1 MKKLLFLLLSLSTLP
16 LWADETAEWFR
27 NSAISPN
34 GQTIAFS
41 YKGDIFTVPVT
52 GGSSTRLTSNA
63 AYDGFPCWSPDGQ
76 QIAFS
81 SDRYGSLDVF
91 VISAQ
96 GGVPKRLTTNSAN
109 ETVQTFLDNSHILYS
124 AYYMPTAKDIIFPGN
139 YAQVYSV
146 DLQAHRPQLF
156 SAIDMQAISINRQGE
171 MLYHNYKGYEDEWR
185 KRHHSPIT
193 RDLFLSQIEKKSR
206 TYRQLT
212 TDNVENRNAVWAQ
225 DGKGYFFLSERKG
238 SMNIFKVNSI
248 DSEPV
253 QITDFPEHPVRYL
266 SIAENGTL
274 CFSHDGSLYTLHSGE
289 KPQKVNIRIV
299 MDDTEDFNQPQIVTS
314 GATSFDISKD
324 EKEIAFTLNGDLY
337 TTMTDYA
344 TTKRL
349 TTTPEEEAQPNISPD
364 GRTIVYS
371 SERNGTWSIFA
382 MKLQNKSDK
391 QFTYATD
398 IKEETLISG
407 KDPATLP
414 KFSPDGKKIA
424 YLANRTEIR
433 IYDVKTKTTH
443 VALPAKFNFSYSD
456 GDMNFQWSPDSRWLL
471 SSYMGENGWN
481 NMDVAVVSTDGKKV
495 IDLTNSGYSDQVP
508 QWALGGKAII
518 WASDR
523 AGFRSHG
530 SWGSEDDVYIMFLDR
545 EAYELSNLNK
555 EDRALYQE
563 RLKNKTDST
572 DKKKESK
579 DAAQAKAKDKKN
591 DKKLASNKKKNS
603 STALKD
609 SSEVKTDTI
618 KPLKLDFENCEDR
631 VKRLTINSSNLGGM
645 YLTPDG
651 KKLYYIASFEGG
663 YDLWVHNLEDNST
676 KIICKGLG
684 GGQFIPD
691 KKGEALYMCN
701 GNLRKITLS
710 DGSVKDLPFKAE
722 KEGQTEAQRE
732 YIFNHCVNQILAR
745 FCDTNYHGVDF
756 KSLAAHYHRFLP
768 NIGNSR
774 ELSEMFSELLGE
786 LNCSHTGLKYR
797 AGVDCPPTAQLG
809 AFFDSDYQGD
819 GLLIQD
825 VVANGPLDL
834 PDGKIKAGCIIQEI
848 NHQKIQKDADYFP
861 LLSGKV
867 GQWILLTL
875 TDEKGKNKFETYIK
889 PITIPALNQLLYKR
903 WVRRAQKFTEE
914 YSKGKVGYVHIEDMD
929 SKSFRT
935 VYSEILGK
943 FRNCQSL
950 VVDERHNGGGWLH
963 DDLAVLLSG
972 KQFQIYTSRGQTLG
986 GDPFSRWNRPSC
998 VMVCEDCYSNANGFP
1013 SMYKALGLGKLVG
1026 MPMAGTMT
1034 AVWWERQEDPT
1045 LILGL
1050 PEVNCLDM
1058 SGQPLENKQLDP
1070 DVEVN
1075 NTPEQM
1081 LSGDDAQLR
1090 RAIDLMMQNK

>member
-1 MKKLLFLLLSLSTLP
+1 MMKKILFLLLSLMSLP
-16 LWADETAEWFR
+16 IWAGETAEWFR
-27 NSAISPN
+27 NSAISPD
-34 GQTIAFS
+34 GQTIVFS
-41 YKGDIFTVPVT
+41 YKGDIFTVPT
-52 GGSSTRLTSNA
+52 SGGASTRLTSNA
-63 AYDGFPCWSPDGQ
+63 AYDGYPCWSPDGK

-96 GGVPKRLTTNSAN
+96 GGMPKRLTTNSAN
-109 ETVQTFLDNSHILYS
+109 EAVQTFLDNGHILYT
-124 AYYMPTAKDIIFPGN
+124 AFYMPTAKDIIFPGN
-139 YAQVYSV
+139 YSQVYSV
-146 DLQAHRPQLF
+146 DLQGHRPQLF
-156 SAIDMQAISINRQGE
+156 SAIAMEAISINKQGE

-185 KRHHSPIT
+185 KHHHSPIT
-193 RDLFLSQIEKKSR
+193 RDLFLSQISRKNR

-212 TDNVENRNAVWAQ
+212 TDNVENRNAVWTP
-225 DGKGYFFLSERKG
+225 DGKGYYFLSEKSG
-238 SMNIFKVNSI
+238 TMNIYKENSI
-248 DSEPV
+248 GSTPE
-253 QITDFPEHPVRYL
+253 QITNYRDHPVRYL
-266 SIAENGTL
+266 SIATNGTL
-274 CFSHDGSLYTLHSGE
+274 CFSYDGSLYTLRPGS
-289 KPQKVNIRIV
+289 KPEKVNIHIV
-299 MDDTEDFNQPQIVTS
+299 MDDTEDFNQPQIVSS
-314 GATSFDISKD
+314 GATAFDISND

-349 TTTPEEEAQPNISPD
+349 TTTPEEETQPNISPD

-382 MKLQNKSDK
+382 MKLQNKADK

-398 IKEETLISG
+398 IKEEALITG
-407 KDPATLP
+407 KEPFTLP

-424 YLANRTEIR
+424 FLANRTEIR
-433 IYDVKTKTTH
+433 IYDVKTKTIN
-443 VALPAKFNFSYSD
+443 VALPSKFNFSYSD
-456 GDMNFQWSPDSRWLL
+456 GDINFEWSPDSRWILT
-471 SSYMGENGWN
+471 SYMGENGWN
-481 NMDVAVVSTDGKKV
+481 NMDVAVVSVDGKKV
-495 IDLTNSGYSDQVP
+495 TDLTNSGYSDESP

-530 SWGSEDDVYIMFLDR
+530 SWGAEDDVYIMFLDR

-555 EDRALYQE
+555 EDRTLYQE
-563 RLKNKTDST
+563 RLNAKNDST
-572 DKKKESK
+572 ENKKKGST
-579 DAAQAKAKDKKN
+579 QAKAKKKQG
-591 DKKLASNKKKNS
+591 KNKHDS
-603 STALKD
+603 HESPKD
-609 SSEVKTDTI
+609 SAEIQTDTI
-618 KPLKLDFENCEDR
+618 KPLNLDFNNCEDR

-651 KKLYYIASFEGG
+651 KKLYYIASFEDGF
-663 YDLWVHNLEDNST
+663 DLWVHDLEDNST

-701 GNLRKITLS
+701 GSLRKITLA
-710 DGSVKDLPFKAE
+710 DGTVKDLPFKAE
-722 KEGQTEAQRE
+722 KEGQTEARRE
-732 YIFNHCVNQILAR
+732 YIFDHCVNQVLAR
-745 FCDTNYHGVDF
+745 FCETNYHGVDF

-797 AGVDCPPTAQLG
+797 AATTCPSTAQLG
-809 AFFDSDYQGD
+809 AFFDPDYEGD
-819 GLLIQD
+819 GLLIQE
-825 VVANGPLDL
+825 VVSNGPLDL
-834 PDGKIKAGCIIQEI
+834 PNSKIKAGCIIHEI
-848 NHQKIQKDADYFP
+848 NHQKILKDADYFP
-861 LLSGKV
+861 LLSGKE
-867 GQWILLTL
+867 GQWVLLTL
-875 TDEKGKNKFETYIK
+875 TDEKGKTFETHVK
-889 PITIPALNQLLYKR
+889 PISTGSLNQLLYKR
-903 WVRRAQKFTEE
+903 WVRRAEKFTED

-935 VYSEILGK
+935 IYSEILGK

-972 KQFQIYTSRGQTLG
+972 KQFQVYTSRGQKLG
-986 GDPFSRWNRPSC
+986 VDPFNRWNRPSC

-1013 SMYKALGLGKLVG
+1013 SMYKALKLGKLVG

-1034 AVWWERQEDPT
+1034 AVWWERQEDPS

-1058 SGQPLENKQLDP
+1058 NGQPLENKQLDP

-1075 NTPEQM
+1075 NTPSQM
-1081 LSGDDAQLR
+1081 LSGEDEQLR
-1090 RAIDLMMQNK
+1090 RAIDLMMQNN